1 MIAIYDTL
9 TQTGQRE
16 PEMGSKPGE
25 FGVEELVWVQLS
37 KWATTCEGRLPRDV
51 HMTRKFPASILISGH
66 MIGASPVIC

>member
-25 FGVEELVWVQLS
+25 FGAEELVWVQLS

-51 HMTRKFPASILISGH
+51 HMTRKFPPLLISGH
-66 MIGASPVIC
+66 MIGASPVTC